1 MQILLVLYLSA
12 VNLNVKEVGSI
23 SVIVEFSAGGGWW
36 IHGPRQVGVRR

>member
-23 SVIVEFSAGGGWW
+23 SVIASFLQGRVVDKWALASGNEE
-36 IHGPRQVGVRR
+36 